1 MIHGAPL
8 VLTFTAAI
16 GTGVAAGVFF
26 TFDSF
31 VMPGLRRLP
40 APQGIAA
47 MQSINVT
54 ALRPPFMLELFGSA
68 ALCAVLI
75 VIAIANWSEPY
86 SGYLLAGGLAYIAGA
101 VILTGAFH
109 VPRNNAL
116 MAVDPETP
124 AAAEYWTRYLRE
136 WTAGNVFR
144 TLLCAT
150 GSGLLIAGLRA
161 G

>member
-1 MIHGAPL
+1 MIT
-8 VLTFTAAI
+8 VLTFIAAI

-40 APQGIAA
+40 ALQGIAA

-54 ALRPPFMLELFGSA
+54 ALRPPFMLELLGTA
-68 ALCAVLI
+68 LLCAVLAVLALI
-75 VIAIANWSEPY
+75 NLSQPYAPYVLAGALTYLAGAIA
-86 SGYLLAGGLAYIAGA
+86 
-101 VILTGAFH
+101 LTRAFH
-109 VPRNNAL
+109 IPRNNAL

-124 AAAEYWTRYLRE
+124 AGAEYWTRYLRE
-136 WTAGNVFR
+136 WTTGNVFR

-150 GSGLLIAGLRA
+150 GSGLLIAGLLA
-161 G
+161 Q

>member
-1 MIHGAPL
+1 MIT
-8 VLTFTAAI
+8 VLTFIAAI

-54 ALRPPFMLELFGSA
+54 ALRPPFMLELLGTA
-68 ALCAVLI
+68 LLCAVLAVLSLI
-75 VIAIANWSEPY
+75 NLAQPYAPYVLAGALTYLAGAIA
-86 SGYLLAGGLAYIAGA
+86 
-101 VILTGAFH
+101 LTRAFH
-109 VPRNNAL
+109 IPRNNAL

-124 AAAEYWTRYLRE
+124 AGAEYWTRYLRE
-136 WTAGNVFR
+136 WTAGNAFR

-150 GSGLLIAGLRA
+150 GSGLLIAGLLA